1 MPFITNT
8 GLRSL
13 SYATFAVPE
22 DGAVFKKMPGPNE
35 DGSTG
40 GIEKQVTARVDDT
53 LRMSRLLVGD
63 FRKKDD
69 LVVTDPQTKAIIDVV
84 ERNRGTNSRTQAG
97 NKFLANLALIN
108 QQATLAK
115 IQKKE
120 FTGLGSTVLDGA
132 KDIAKTVAS
141 TLAQVPVAGTGV
153 HFVNGGKVG
162 KEYLKGGGNAVGN
175 FLRNVTGTGGGLQG
189 HESVL
194 SGQPILINRKAVDE
208 NENGSLLKRYEAKI
222 ENEEQRA
229 KPELTSAGDSNLRQ
243 PYKNRNNPET
253 VYFTR
258 LNNQNGKGRGID
270 LINQSTVFNEKSSE
284 FTDLRNT
291 DIIPFEFQIFDPA
304 AGGTPKYLLF
314 RAYLTQLQDSFSG
327 EWNSTKYI
335 GRAESLFN
343 YTGFN
348 RGFSFGFNLAA
359 HTIEELK
366 PLYKKLNYLVSST
379 APSYSNSFMRGV
391 FTKVTIGDYLSAV
404 PGFFTNIDVSWNTN
418 YPWEIGIGQQYEALT
433 DTIIVPHLLDI
444 SLQFQPVHDFNPAID
459 KPFIGTENQSS
470 IFDSRQGVGLGTFE
484 SSNTDD
490 VKENQKALREKRTK
504 FGRAL
509 QSKTLA
515 ATEQGTPEVVKTI
528 NVNST
533 TTLIETDSNI
543 ISENS
548 PRLDP
553 GSILVSNSTNKTTP
567 DAELNY
573 FVRSN

>member
-1 MPFITNT
+1 
-8 GLRSL
+8 
-13 SYATFAVPE
+13 AEPE
-22 DGAVFKKMPGPNE
+22 DGAVFKKIPGTNQ

-40 GIEKQVTARVDDT
+40 GVEKQVTARVDDT

-69 LVVTDPQTKAIIDVV
+69 LVVTDPQTKAVIDVV

-115 IQKKE
+115 VQKRD

-175 FLRNVTGTGGGLQG
+175 FLRNVTGTGEGLQG

-194 SGQPILINRKAVDE
+194 SGQPILINKEGVDT
-208 NENGSLLKRYEAKI
+208 NENGSLLRTYKAKI

-243 PYKNRNNPET
+243 PYKNRNNPGT
-253 VYFTR
+253 VYSTR
-258 LNNQNGKGRGID
+258 LKNQKREDTGID
-270 LINQSTVFNEKSSE
+270 KINESTVFDEKS
-284 FTDLRNT
+284 TQLMDLRNT
-291 DIIPFEFQIFDPA
+291 DIIPFEFQIFDPE

-327 EWNSTKYI
+327 EWSSTKYI
-335 GRAESLFN
+335 GRAEPLFN

-379 APSYSNSFMRGV
+379 APSYSNTFMRGV

-418 YPWEIGIGQQYEALT
+418 YPWEIGIG
-433 DTIIVPHLLDI
+433 
-444 SLQFQPVHDFNPAID
+444 
-459 KPFIGTENQSS
+459 
-470 IFDSRQGVGLGTFE
+470 
-484 SSNTDD
+484 
-490 VKENQKALREKRTK
+490 
-504 FGRAL
+504 
-509 QSKTLA
+509 
-515 ATEQGTPEVVKTI
+515 
-528 NVNST
+528 
-533 TTLIETDSNI
+533 
-543 ISENS
+543 
-548 PRLDP
+548 
-553 GSILVSNSTNKTTP
+553 
-567 DAELNY
+567 
-573 FVRSN
+573 